1 MSIESPNKRRHVI
14 PPAVQAQRMQRYAIY
29 LMVLAF
35 ALVGANYQSL
45 TLEGV
50 LWFAAGLTAGFSV
63 LCAVAVVILN
73 GLAWNFDRMRVELQ
87 GGRQA
92 QGVVLPGPT
101 SPRQS
106 WHGIEDAKAE
116 EQPLREAI

>member
-1 MSIESPNKRRHVI
+1 MSTESPNKRRHVI
-14 PPAVQAQRMQRYAIY
+14 PPAVQAQRMQRYAVY
-29 LMVLAF
+29 LMVMAF
-35 ALVGANYQSL
+35 VLVGANYEAL
-45 TLEGV
+45 TLESV

-63 LCAVAVVILN
+63 LCAVAVVILH

-92 QGVVLPGPT
+92 RGVVLPGPT

-106 WHGIEDAKAE
+106 WHGIEDANAE
-116 EQPLREAI
+116 EPLQEAV